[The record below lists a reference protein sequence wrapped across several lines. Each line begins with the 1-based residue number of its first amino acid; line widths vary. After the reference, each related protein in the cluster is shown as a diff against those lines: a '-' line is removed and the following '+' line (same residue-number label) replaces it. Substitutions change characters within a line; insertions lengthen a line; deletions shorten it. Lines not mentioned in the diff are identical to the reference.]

1 LLLTQTRRNLKPLRE
16 ANQGPA
22 ASLRVRIRPPSNA
35 CRKQTHIARALTL
48 GGSWNGE
55 TGPPGASG
63 STSPPKLQPLLELYF
78 VACLM
83 ERTWRFCLPV
93 VLAKTGPAG
102 YKAVAVLCFA
112 SPLAVLLF
120 APFIGQM
127 LDASRRSGLFVQVL
141 LLAQV
146 LSIVLSGVLLS
157 CAFWSGLSIVDGWVF
172 VSLLLLQMVEKLSAV
187 TSEVAIERDWI
198 TRICG
203 KDNTAGLAHGNSMI
217 RRFDLACDFV
227 GTVGVG
233 VMIDRLGVG
242 VAVWYC
248 MLMSVLSWPV
258 INSRLRLL
266 DIDADIDAGTTR
278 GAIANHSN
286 HNKNERLTTVG
297 NNESQERRRNT
308 IYAYFFDNPM
318 LFSSLVGTSLPSSLS
333 LSASSCARLFLTHRP
348 TDPPTHPLPAVVL
361 MYFNVALSPGGILSA
376 YLIHRDMSGTGLAV
390 FRGACALMGF
400 LGSLVGKA
408 LINARGLMSAGRI
421 SLTFVVATLGL
432 SLLVRIDS
440 VGLFAA
446 LIAASRIGIWAFD
459 NVNAQLFQQGTSSS
473 EQSGLAATEAALCSA
488 AEIAMFGLVVG
499 RGKEV
504 AVEWFGWLGFLG
516 WFMVVG
522 GWIAF
527 FWSSWS
533 REEHDRLV
541 V

>member
-1 LLLTQTRRNLKPLRE
+1 
-16 ANQGPA
+16 
-22 ASLRVRIRPPSNA
+22 
-35 CRKQTHIARALTL
+35 
-48 GGSWNGE
+48 
-55 TGPPGASG
+55 
-63 STSPPKLQPLLELYF
+63 
-78 VACLM
+78 M
-83 ERTWRFCLPV
+83 PV

-141 LLAQV
+141 LLVQV

-172 VSLLLLQMVEKLSAV
+172 VALLLLQMVEKLSAV

-266 DIDADIDAGTTR
+266 DIDIDAEADTAATAATADGTSR
-278 GAIANHSN
+278 GAITNQSNHSN
-286 HNKNERLTTVG
+286 HNKNERLTTVAK
-297 NNESQERRRNT
+297 NESQERRRNT

-318 LFSSLVGTSLPSSLS
+318 LFSSLVGTSLLLLS
-333 LSASSCARLFLTHRP
+333 LFASSCARVFLTHQLTNSPTHRP
-348 TDPPTHPLPAVVL
+348 TYLQ
-361 MYFNVALSPGGILSA
+361 LS
-376 YLIHRDMSGTGLAV
+376 
-390 FRGACALMGF
+390 
-400 LGSLVGKA
+400 
-408 LINARGLMSAGRI
+408 
-421 SLTFVVATLGL
+421 
-432 SLLVRIDS
+432 
-440 VGLFAA
+440 
-446 LIAASRIGIWAFD
+446 
-459 NVNAQLFQQGTSSS
+459 
-473 EQSGLAATEAALCSA
+473 
-488 AEIAMFGLVVG
+488 
-499 RGKEV
+499 
-504 AVEWFGWLGFLG
+504 
-516 WFMVVG
+516 
-522 GWIAF
+522 
-527 FWSSWS
+527 
-533 REEHDRLV
+533 
-541 V
+541 

>member
-1 LLLTQTRRNLKPLRE
+1 
-16 ANQGPA
+16 
-22 ASLRVRIRPPSNA
+22 
-35 CRKQTHIARALTL
+35 
-48 GGSWNGE
+48 
-55 TGPPGASG
+55 
-63 STSPPKLQPLLELYF
+63 
-78 VACLM
+78 M

-141 LLAQV
+141 LLVQV

-172 VSLLLLQMVEKLSAV
+172 VALLLLQMVEKLSAV

-266 DIDADIDAGTTR
+266 DIDIDAEADTAATAATADGTSR
-278 GAIANHSN
+278 GAITNQSNHSNHSN
-286 HNKNERLTTVG
+286 HNKNERLTTVAK
-297 NNESQERRRNT
+297 NESQERRRNT

-318 LFSSLVGTSLPSSLS
+318 LFSSLVGTSLLLS
-333 LSASSCARLFLTHRP
+333 LFASSCARVFLTHQL
-348 TDPPTHPLPAVVL
+348 TNPPTHLPAVVL

-376 YLIHRDMSGTGLAV
+376 YLIHRDVSGTGLAV

-533 REEHDRLV
+533 REKEHDI
-541 V
+541 